1 MIIECENCSKKFEVD
16 DDLIPNKGRLLQCM
30 KCEHTWFFKHVISSD
45 PDKSEGFKSPT
56 LMEDTTTIEETPAI
70 VDKPVPEKDN
80 LIFENDLNNQKL
92 NNVKEVESKNFNKTD
107 TVKKKGISFLNLI
120 LVFIISFIALII
132 VSDTFKSLISN
143 IVPNIDILLY
153 NLYESIKDIIL
164 FFNDLI

>member
-1 MIIECENCSKKFEVD
+1 MIITCENCTKMFEVD
-16 DDLIPNKGRLLQCM
+16 ADLIPDKGRLLQCM
-30 KCEHTWFFKHVISSD
+30 KCQHTWFFKNAISRD
-45 PDKSEGFKSPT
+45 TDKSNDSKSPT
-56 LMEDTTTIEETPAI
+56 LMEDTSGS
-70 VDKPVPEKDN
+70 EKDDLIVENN
-80 LIFENDLNNQKL
+80 LDNQELNEN
-92 NNVKEVESKNFNKTD
+92 KNKKWTNFTKSNLG
-107 TVKKKGISFLNLI
+107 KKKRISIINLT